1 MGRSRAVFLDLRGTP
16 GEGGRGDIMD
26 LALCPFAAE
35 AIKLLNEA
43 GLLAI
48 VITNQSGIAW
58 YRFTHQEC

>member
-1 MGRSRAVFLDLRGTP
+1 
-16 GEGGRGDIMD
+16 MD